1 MLRKPSCL
9 GQVSDDSI
17 ATLLTVPSDN
27 LTHNSSIQGTH
38 SISVCFYSTS
48 LWIPAVVTTRHRTPL
63 LARNLKPCYFLDC
76 LQIASLGL
84 HWSTVQI
91 AVVKFTWIERIKIY
105 AKSDCRYGRFPEHP
119 ICTSLCLS
127 EKEVRVRYGEG
138 MGIEAKRLSLKWGIP
153 RVSAE
158 GGRQVLSRLINLVNP
173 LMDILSCPEL
183 L

>member
-1 MLRKPSCL
+1 M
-9 GQVSDDSI
+9 
-17 ATLLTVPSDN
+17 
-27 LTHNSSIQGTH
+27 
-38 SISVCFYSTS
+38 
-48 LWIPAVVTTRHRTPL
+48 VTTRHRTPL

-173 LMDILSCPEL
+173 LMDILSCPEFCSSRKRSREASHVITWNNPRL
-183 L
+183 MRTVQVTECANKDELMRDSSETLRPHRA